1 MSIESWIEILRIS
14 LRSRNKTFLTGFII
28 MMFVISLAIIGVY
41 LTPYDPTKS
50 YVVIDGKRFDIQPLL
65 PPGSKMI
72 VETSSGNITLIFYL
86 GTDQLGRDVLSRVV
100 AGARFVLLVAFIAT
114 AISSLIG
121 IILGLISG
129 YAGGLTDRIISLVMD
144 AMYAFPGLILAIAVA
159 ALIGVGIINMA
170 LAIAVVYIPS
180 YFRMMRGVVLSIKSL
195 SYIDA
200 VRLMGAGSFRIL
212 FKHLLPNALYS
223 VIAVLPINFADAI
236 ITEAGLSFLGLGIP
250 PPTPDWG
257 FDLNRGQ
264 KFFVSGYWWIGA
276 FPGLMIIITV
286 LGFLLLGEGLNDILN
301 PRRSVR

>member
-14 LRSRNKTFLTGFII
+14 LRSRNKTFLTGFIL
-28 MMFVISLAIIGVY
+28 MMFAISLAIIGVY

-114 AISSLIG
+114 ALSSLIG

-212 FKHLLPNALYS
+212 FRHLLPNALYS